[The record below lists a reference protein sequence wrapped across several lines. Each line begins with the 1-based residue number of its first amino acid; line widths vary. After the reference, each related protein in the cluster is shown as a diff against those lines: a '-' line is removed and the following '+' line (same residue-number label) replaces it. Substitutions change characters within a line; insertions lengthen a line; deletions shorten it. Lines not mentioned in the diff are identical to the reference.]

1 MVNERV
7 AFQGER
13 GAYSEMA
20 TLQHFPNAELIPM
33 KSFLDVF
40 DNLKYRPANFHDSC

>member
-1 MVNERV
+1 MAPKV

-20 TLQHFPNAELIPM
+20 TLQYFPDVKPLPL
-33 KSFLDVF
+33 KSFQDVF
-40 DNLKYRPANFHDSC
+40 DSAEKGKVEYIL